1 VSLNWKEIDLVLAE
15 LALPGA
21 QIQRVYQSAYDVL
34 HLELYGKIPGT
45 DQLGRRFLLVALSP
59 GACRIHETARPPV
72 KPPKP
77 LRFAEFCKSRIVNG
91 RIEDASQLGDDRVV
105 RIVIRRGEQRY
116 FFWARLWSN
125 AANVIITGED
135 GIILDAMRR
144 LPRRGEITG
153 GYFMPGVPD
162 GTPDAAPHNSGRSA
176 EYAVRELPGA
186 GTFNER
192 LDAWYAEHAGALSL
206 ESLREDARKW
216 YGARIGRLT
225 RSLEKLREKEADY
238 AAAEKYR
245 EYGDIIMA
253 NLGNIRAG
261 DAWLEAENF
270 YGSGLIRIALD
281 AGKKPASV
289 AEEYYARYRKGKTG
303 REELAREI
311 REEDDETARLRQA
324 LESLLAETNPLV
336 LHQRLKKRAAGNGAV
351 AGGAETGAQAGKK
364 KRPGLTFRRREW
376 LIMVGRDAAENDTLL
391 RRHVRGQDLWLHA
404 REYAGSYVFIR
415 GKSGKSVPLD
425 ILLDAGNLALFYS
438 KGRNNAAGDLFY
450 TRVKFLRR
458 VKDGPR
464 GLVIPTQEKNLRIT
478 LDQAR
483 LRELETCRVDR
494 NG

>member
-1 VSLNWKEIDLVLAE
+1 MSLNWKEIDLVLTE

-45 DQLGRRFLLVALSP
+45 DRLGRRFILVSLAP
-59 GACRIHETARPPV
+59 GACRLHETARPPV

-77 LRFAEFCKSRIVNG
+77 LRFAECCKSRIVNG
-91 RIEDASQLGDDRVV
+91 WIEEAAQLGDDRIV
-105 RIVIRRGEQRY
+105 RIVIRRGERRY

-125 AANVIITGED
+125 AANVIITGAD
-135 GIILDAMRR
+135 GVIIDAMRR

-153 GYFMPGVPD
+153 GHFMPAVSD
-162 GTPDAAPHNSGRSA
+162 TAPQNSGRSA
-176 EYAVRELPGA
+176 EYAVRDLPGP

-216 YGARIGRLT
+216 YGARIGRLNL
-225 RSLEKLREKEADY
+225 SLEKLREKEADY

-261 DAWLEAENF
+261 DAWLQADNF
-270 YGSGLIRIALD
+270 YGSGIIRIELD
-281 AGKKPASV
+281 TGKKPAAQ
-289 AEEYYARYRKGKTG
+289 AEEYYARYRKAKTG

-311 REEDDETARLRQA
+311 REEEAEAARLQA
-324 LESLLAETNPLV
+324 HLESLLAETNPLV
-336 LHQRLKKRAAGNGAV
+336 LHQRLKKRSARNSVAGNGGEA
-351 AGGAETGAQAGKK
+351 AGAKAGKK

-376 LIMVGRDAAENDTLL
+376 LIFVGRDAAENDTLL

-438 KGRNNAAGDLFY
+438 KGRNNAVGDLFY
-450 TRVKFLRR
+450 TQVKFLRR
-458 VKDGPR
+458 ARDGPR

-494 NG
+494 DG